1 MVEGLEIGQL
11 HTQLML
17 RLSKSVEDYTMARL
31 IDSGP
36 SCPTPTP
43 LRAANAA
50 EARGLKY
57 DDAVKAE
64 TDALYPL
71 VSDFITPMEWPAVA
85 PLVAEIN
92 RLKKEKNAV
101 ILAHNYMTPD
111 IFRLVGDF
119 RGDSLQLAR
128 EASQVEQDVIVQAGV
143 HFMAET
149 SKILAPEKTVLIP
162 SLEAGC
168 SLAASITGADVRLI
182 KEKYPDYPV
191 VTYVNTT
198 ADVKAECHITCTSSN
213 AAQVVEAV
221 AKEWKTDT
229 VILVPDQYL
238 AKNVAAQTD
247 IRIITWPGACEV
259 HELFSADDVNQLREA
274 HPGVVILA
282 HPECPPDVLEAADF
296 AGSTSALANYVKDE
310 SPNKVVLLTE
320 CSMSDNVAAENPG
333 VNFIRP
339 CNLCPH
345 MKRITLENILDCL
358 IDMEHEV
365 KIEESVRVKA
375 KQAIDAMLALPKTEK
390 PLAFETGLKPL
401 EIEVIS
407 AA

>member
-1 MVEGLEIGQL
+1 
-11 HTQLML
+11 
-17 RLSKSVEDYTMARL
+17 MARL

-36 SCPTPTP
+36 GCPTPTP
-43 LRAANAA
+43 LRAKTAA
-50 EARGLKY
+50 EERGLVY
-57 DDAVKAE
+57 DDKVKAE
-64 TDALYPL
+64 TEALYPL

-128 EASQVEQDVIVQAGV
+128 EAADVDADIIVQAGV

-213 AAQVVEAV
+213 AAQVVEAI
-221 AKEWKTDT
+221 AKEWNTDT

-259 HELFSADDVNQLREA
+259 HELFNAEDVSQLREA

-296 AGSTSALANYVKDE
+296 AGSTSALASYVKDK

-333 VNFIRP
+333 VNFVRP

-358 IDMEHEV
+358 NDMKHEV
-365 KIEESVRVKA
+365 EIDEDVRVKA
-375 KQAIDAMLALPKTEK
+375 KAAIDAMLDLPKTEK
-390 PLAFETGLKPL
+390 PLAFQTGLKPK
-401 EIEVIS
+401 EIEVF
-407 AA
+407 AAN

>member
-1 MVEGLEIGQL
+1 
-11 HTQLML
+11 
-17 RLSKSVEDYTMARL
+17 MARL

-36 SCPTPTP
+36 GCALPTPKRTDT
-43 LRAANAA
+43 AA
-50 EARGLKY
+50 ERRGLVY

-64 TDALYPL
+64 TDHLYPL
-71 VSDFITPMEWPAVA
+71 VKDFITPMEWPAVA
-85 PLVAEIN
+85 PLVAKIN
-92 RLKKEKNAV
+92 RLKKQKDAV

-111 IFRLVGDF
+111 VFRLVGDF

-128 EASQVEQDVIVQAGV
+128 EASNVSEKVIVQAGV

-162 SLEAGC
+162 DMKAGC
-168 SLAASITGADVRLI
+168 SLAESITGEDVALI
-182 KEKYPDYPV
+182 KQKYPDYPV

-213 AAQVVEAV
+213 AAQVVEAI
-221 AKEWKTDT
+221 AAEWNSDT

-238 AKNVAAQTD
+238 AKNVAAQTG
-247 IRIITWPGACEV
+247 IKIMTWPGACEV
-259 HELFSADDVNQLREA
+259 HELFSADDVDQLREA

-310 SPNKVVLLTE
+310 SPAKVVLLTE
-320 CSMSDNVAAENPG
+320 CSMSDNVAAENPDT
-333 VNFIRP
+333 NFIRP

-358 IDMEHEV
+358 TEMKHEV
-365 KIEESVRVKA
+365 LIEEVVRVKA
-375 KQAIDAMLALPKTEK
+375 KAAIDAMLALPKMAK
-390 PLAFETGLKPL
+390 PLAFETGLKPMD
-401 EIEVIS
+401 IEMVT
-407 AA
+407 A

>member
-1 MVEGLEIGQL
+1 
-11 HTQLML
+11 
-17 RLSKSVEDYTMARL
+17 MARL

-36 SCPTPTP
+36 GCATPTP
-43 LRAANAA
+43 LRATTGA
-50 EARGLKY
+50 EARGLAY
-57 DDAVKAE
+57 DEAVKAD
-64 TDALYPL
+64 TDHLYPL

-92 RLKKEKNAV
+92 RLKKQKNAV

-128 EASQVEQDVIVQAGV
+128 EAANVDADIIVQAGV

-149 SKILAPEKTVLIP
+149 SKILAPEKTVLIS

-168 SLAASITGADVRLI
+168 SLASSITGADVALI
-182 KEKYPDYPV
+182 KQHYPDYPV

-213 AAQVVEAV
+213 AAQVVEAI
-221 AKEWKTDT
+221 AAEWNTDT

-238 AKNVAAQTD
+238 AKNVAAQTG
-247 IRIITWPGACEV
+247 IRIMTWPGACEV
-259 HELFSADDVNQLREA
+259 HELFSADDVEAMREA
-274 HPGVVILA
+274 HPGVVVLA

-296 AGSTSALANYVKDE
+296 AGSTAALANYVQDNQ
-310 SPNKVVLLTE
+310 PPKVVLLTE
-320 CSMSDNVAAENPG
+320 CSMSDNVAAENPD
-333 VNFIRP
+333 VDFVRP

-345 MKRITLENILDCL
+345 MKQITLENILDCL
-358 IDMEHEV
+358 IDMKHEV
-365 KIEESVRVKA
+365 TIDEAVRVRAKA
-375 KQAIDAMLALPKTEK
+375 AIDAMLGLPKMTA
-390 PLAFETGLKPL
+390 PLAFQTGLKPMD
-401 EIEVIS
+401 IEVIS
-407 AA
+407 PS

>member
-1 MVEGLEIGQL
+1 
-11 HTQLML
+11 
-17 RLSKSVEDYTMARL
+17 MARL

-36 SCPTPTP
+36 NCPTPTP
-43 LRAANAA
+43 IRSKTS
-50 EARGLKY
+50 EFPY
-57 DDAVKAE
+57 DNAVKAE
-64 TDALYPL
+64 TDHLYPL
-71 VSDFITPMEWPAVA
+71 AKDFITPMEWPAIA
-85 PLVAEIN
+85 PLVAAIN

-128 EASQVEQDVIVQAGV
+128 EAANVDADVIVQAGV

-162 SLEAGC
+162 DTRAGC
-168 SLAASITGADVRLI
+168 SLAASITGEDVKLI
-182 KEKYPDYPV
+182 KESYPGVPV

-213 AAQVVEAV
+213 AVQVVEHIAR
-221 AKEWKTDT
+221 EFGSDR

-238 AKNVAAQTD
+238 ARNVAAMTD
-247 IRIITWPGACEV
+247 IKVMTWPGACEV
-259 HELFSADDVNQLREA
+259 HELFSADDVEQLREA

-282 HPECPPDVLEAADF
+282 HPECPPDVLEAADY
-296 AGSTSALANYVKDE
+296 AGSTAALANYVSE
-310 SPNKVVLLTE
+310 RSPAKVVLLTE

-333 VNFIRP
+333 VDFVRP

-345 MKRITLENILDCL
+345 MKRITLENIYTCL
-358 IDMEHEV
+358 TDMEHEV
-365 KIEESVRVKA
+365 TMDEDVRIRAKA
-375 KQAIDAMLALPKTEK
+375 AIDAMLNLPKMAK
-390 PLAFETGLKPL
+390 PLDFQTGLKPETIEMVTTPRL
-401 EIEVIS
+401 ETAAS
-407 AA
+407 AGHTGV

>member
-1 MVEGLEIGQL
+1 
-11 HTQLML
+11 
-17 RLSKSVEDYTMARL
+17 MARL

-36 SCPTPTP
+36 GCPTPTP
-43 LRAANAA
+43 VRAKTSKFPYTA
-50 EARGLKY
+50 
-57 DDAVKAE
+57 AVKAE
-64 TDALYPL
+64 TDHLYPL
-71 VSDFITPMEWPAVA
+71 AKDFITPMEWPAIA
-85 PLVAEIN
+85 PLVAAIN

-128 EASQVEQDVIVQAGV
+128 EAAKVDADIIVQAGV

-162 SLEAGC
+162 DTRAGC
-168 SLAASITGADVRLI
+168 SLAASITGEDVRLI
-182 KEKYPDYPV
+182 KESYPDVPV

-213 AAQVVEAV
+213 AVQVVEHIAEV
-221 AKEWKTDT
+221 FGSDR

-238 AKNVAAQTD
+238 ARNVAAMTD
-247 IRIITWPGACEV
+247 IKVMTWPGACEV
-259 HELFSADDVNQLREA
+259 HELFSADDVEQLREA

-282 HPECPPDVLEAADF
+282 HPECPPDVLEAADY
-296 AGSTSALANYVKDE
+296 AGSTAALANYVSE
-310 SPNKVVLLTE
+310 RNPAKVVLLTE

-333 VNFIRP
+333 VDFVRP

-345 MKRITLENILDCL
+345 MKRITLENIYTCL
-358 IDMEHEV
+358 TEMKHEV
-365 KIEESVRVKA
+365 TMDENTRIRAKA
-375 KQAIDAMLALPKTEK
+375 AIDAMLNLPKMAK
-390 PLAFETGLKPL
+390 PLDFQTGLKPETIEMVTTQRL
-401 EIEVIS
+401 ET
-407 AA
+407 AATTGHTAA

>member
-1 MVEGLEIGQL
+1 
-11 HTQLML
+11 
-17 RLSKSVEDYTMARL
+17 MARL
-31 IDSGP
+31 IDAGP
-36 SCPTPTP
+36 GCPTPTP
-43 LRAANAA
+43 LRAKSAA
-50 EARGLKY
+50 ERRGLAY
-57 DDAVKAE
+57 NDEVKAA
-64 TDALYPL
+64 TDHLYPM

-92 RLKKEKNAV
+92 RIKTVKNAV

-128 EASQVEQDVIVQAGV
+128 EAAEVDADIIIQAGV

-149 SKILAPEKTVLIP
+149 SKILAPSKTVLIS

-168 SLAASITGADVRLI
+168 SLASSITGEDVRLI
-182 KEKYPDYPV
+182 KQRYPDYPI

-221 AKEWKTDT
+221 AAEWNTDT

-238 AKNVAAQTD
+238 AKNVAAQTG

-259 HELFSADDVNQLREA
+259 HELFSKDDVHALREA
-274 HPGVVILA
+274 HPGVMILA

-296 AGSTSALANYVKDE
+296 AGSTAALANYVRDE
-310 SPNKVVLLTE
+310 QPAKVVLLTE
-320 CSMSDNVAAENPG
+320 CSMSDNVATDNPG
-333 VNFIRP
+333 VDFVRP

-345 MKRITLENILDCL
+345 MKQITLENILDCL
-358 IDMEHEV
+358 IDMKHEV
-365 KIEESVRVKA
+365 TIDEDVRIRAKA
-375 KQAIDAMLALPKTEK
+375 AIDAMLDLPKMATPLSFNVGVK
-390 PLAFETGLKPL
+390 PM

-407 AA
+407 PH

>member
-1 MVEGLEIGQL
+1 MSTALTKKRQHEEV
-11 HTQLML
+11 M
-17 RLSKSVEDYTMARL
+17 MARL
-31 IDSGP
+31 IDAGP
-36 SCPTPTP
+36 GCPTPTP
-43 LRAANAA
+43 ARVKSAA
-50 EARGLKY
+50 EARGLAY

-71 VSDFITPMEWPAVA
+71 VEDFITPLEWPGIA

-92 RLKKEKNAV
+92 RLKKAKNAV

-128 EASQVEQDVIVQAGV
+128 EAADTEANVIVQAGV

-162 SLEAGC
+162 DTRAGC
-168 SLAASITGADVRLI
+168 SLAASITGNDVRLI
-182 KEKYPDYPV
+182 KERYPDYPV

-213 AAQVVEAV
+213 SAQVVEAI
-221 AKEWKTDT
+221 AAEWNSDT

-238 AKNVAAQTD
+238 AQNVAAQTG
-247 IRIITWPGACEV
+247 IKIMTWPGACEV
-259 HELFSADDVNQLREA
+259 HELFNAGDVRDLRDA
-274 HPGVVILA
+274 YPGVVILA
-282 HPECPPDVLEAADF
+282 HPECPPDVLEEADF
-296 AGSTSALANYVKDE
+296 AGSTAALANYVRDE
-310 SPNKVVLLTE
+310 KPARVVLLTE
-320 CSMSDNVAAENPG
+320 CSMSDNVAQENPG
-333 VNFIRP
+333 VDFVRP

-358 IDMEHEV
+358 TDMKHEITIDED
-365 KIEESVRVKA
+365 VRIRAKA
-375 KQAIDAMLALPKTEK
+375 AIDAMLALPKMAK
-390 PLAFETGLKPL
+390 PLAFETGKPPMAVPMV
-401 EIEVIS
+401 ETAVVEQPN